1 MAPASVSVEVGTVLA
16 GMLVLA
22 AFILSRYET
31 RGGQGR
37 AVRRSDLA
45 QSVRGGATGARLL
58 GLYRVL
64 AFLYTLG
71 VHVHSLVY
79 EMPPYQAYRFYTVWS
94 YTALILYFG
103 VAACHSL
110 SAPSPRSSEKPQPLR
125 SPNEIRLD
133 ASPFGLSHPPHLL
146 STAPVRIFP
155 GYATVVLANLVW
167 LNVWV
172 VDTVLWTVLY
182 PMYVRMGIGS
192 TVFTFTSINCHAV
205 NLPLMAVEMAA
216 NRIPVVPYHVAYT
229 ILFALAFTCMELV
242 LHDAFRV
249 AFSYPFQRLTPAAPM
264 WYAAIAG
271 GVFVFQS
278 VVVLLDRAKRRAV
291 APPAGDGAADGDV
304 PWYGAVPRPVGD
316 AEAPGEEHAAL
327 LRAG

>member
-1 MAPASVSVEVGTVLA
+1 MAPASVSVAVGAVLA
-16 GMLVLA
+16 GMLALA

-172 VDTVLWTVLY
+172 VDTVLWTVTSTATGT
-182 PMYVRMGIGS
+182 PSATCANAAVRLAMVWMG
-192 TVFTFTSINCHAV
+192 
-205 NLPLMAVEMAA
+205 P
-216 NRIPVVPYHVAYT
+216 
-229 ILFALAFTCMELV
+229 
-242 LHDAFRV
+242 
-249 AFSYPFQRLTPAAPM
+249 
-264 WYAAIAG
+264 
-271 GVFVFQS
+271 
-278 VVVLLDRAKRRAV
+278 VLLGATAVRGSRHLRRNPCCV
-291 APPAGDGAADGDV
+291 
-304 PWYGAVPRPVGD
+304 R
-316 AEAPGEEHAAL
+316 EAPVAL
-327 LRAG
+327 LLPRRPGPSSIICTWITTWSSAR